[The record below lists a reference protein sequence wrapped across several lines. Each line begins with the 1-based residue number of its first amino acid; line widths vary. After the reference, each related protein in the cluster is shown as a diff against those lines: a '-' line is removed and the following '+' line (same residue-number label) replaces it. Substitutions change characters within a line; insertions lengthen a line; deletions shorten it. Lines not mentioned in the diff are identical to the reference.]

1 MARAY
6 STEDTN
12 LSKSLI
18 ASRGTDYK
26 DIDLAFAAKPAGDVF
41 KKTDA
46 AAVKQAVRNLLL
58 TNRGEKPFQPDF
70 GANLN
75 EVLFNLDTE
84 FDPDFVQDLIAEA
97 IKNFEP
103 RALVLS
109 VSVSTDGDNNRLDAT
124 VEFQVV
130 NTEAVSYTHLTLPTI
145 LLV

>member
-1 MARAY
+1 MTRAY

-18 ASRGTDYK
+18 SSRGTDYK

-46 AAVKQAVRNLLL
+46 AAVKQAVKNLLL

-70 GANLN
+70 GADLN

-130 NTEAVSYTHLTLPTI
+130 NTEEIVTTEVSLARLR
-145 LLV
+145 

>member
-1 MARAY
+1 MARAF
-6 STEDTN
+6 SIEDTN
-12 LSKSLI
+12 LNKSLI
-18 ASRGTDYK
+18 SSRGTDYK

-46 AAVKQAVRNLLL
+46 AAVKQAVKNLLL
-58 TNRGEKPFQPDF
+58 TSRGEKPFQPDF
-70 GANLN
+70 GADLN

-130 NTEAVSYTHLTLPTI
+130 NTEEIVTTEVSLARLR
-145 LLV
+145 

>member
-1 MARAY
+1 MARAF
-6 STEDTN
+6 SVEDTN

-46 AAVKQAVRNLLL
+46 AAVKQAVKNLLL

-70 GANLN
+70 GADLN

-130 NTEAVSYTHLTLPTI
+130 NTEEIVTTEVSLARLR
-145 LLV
+145 

>member
-12 LSKSLI
+12 LSRSLI
-18 ASRGTDYK
+18 SSRGTDYK

-41 KKTDA
+41 KKVDA
-46 AAVKQAVRNLLL
+46 AAVKQAVKNLLL

-70 GANLN
+70 GADLN
-75 EVLFNLDTE
+75 EVLVNLDTE

-130 NTEAVSYTHLTLPTI
+130 NTEEIVTTEVSLARLR
-145 LLV
+145 

>member
-18 ASRGTDYK
+18 SSRGTDYK

-46 AAVKQAVRNLLL
+46 AAVKQAVKNLLL
-58 TNRGEKPFQPDF
+58 TNRGEKPFQPEF
-70 GANLN
+70 GADLN

-130 NTEAVSYTHLTLPTI
+130 NTEEIVTTEVSLARLR
-145 LLV
+145 

>member
-18 ASRGTDYK
+18 SSRGTDYK

-41 KKTDA
+41 KKVDA
-46 AAVKQAVRNLLL
+46 AAVKQAVKNLLL

-70 GANLN
+70 GADLN

-130 NTEAVSYTHLTLPTI
+130 NTEEIVTTEVSLARLR
-145 LLV
+145 

>member
-18 ASRGTDYK
+18 SSRGTDYK

-46 AAVKQAVRNLLL
+46 AAVKQAVKNLLL

-84 FDPDFVQDLIAEA
+84 FDPDFVQDLISEA

-130 NTEAVSYTHLTLPTI
+130 NTEEIVTTEVSLARLR
-145 LLV
+145 

>member
-18 ASRGTDYK
+18 SSRGTDYK

-46 AAVKQAVRNLLL
+46 AAVKQAVKNLLL

-70 GANLN
+70 GADLN

-130 NTEAVSYTHLTLPTI
+130 NTSGS
-145 LLV
+145 

>member
-46 AAVKQAVRNLLL
+46 AAVKQAVKNLLL

-70 GANLN
+70 GADLN

-130 NTEAVSYTHLTLPTI
+130 NTEEIVTTEVSLARLR
-145 LLV
+145 

>member
-130 NTEAVSYTHLTLPTI
+130 NTEEIVTTEVSLARLR
-145 LLV
+145 

>member
-1 MARAY
+1 MARAF

-18 ASRGTDYK
+18 SSRGTDYK

-46 AAVKQAVRNLLL
+46 AAVKQAVKNLLL

-70 GANLN
+70 GADLN

-130 NTEAVSYTHLTLPTI
+130 NTEEIVTTEVSLARLR
-145 LLV
+145 

>member
-1 MARAY
+1 MARAF
-6 STEDTN
+6 SVEDTN

-130 NTEAVSYTHLTLPTI
+130 NTEEIVTTEVSLARLR
-145 LLV
+145 

>member
-1 MARAY
+1 MARAF
-6 STEDTN
+6 SVEDTN

-18 ASRGTDYK
+18 SSRGTDYK

-46 AAVKQAVRNLLL
+46 AAVKQAVKNLLL

-130 NTEAVSYTHLTLPTI
+130 NTEEIVTTEVSLARLR
-145 LLV
+145 

>member
-18 ASRGTDYK
+18 SSRGTDYK

-46 AAVKQAVRNLLL
+46 AAVKQAVKNLLL

-130 NTEAVSYTHLTLPTI
+130 NTEEIVTTEVSLARLR
-145 LLV
+145 

>member
-18 ASRGTDYK
+18 SSRGTDYK

-46 AAVKQAVRNLLL
+46 AAVKQAVKNLLL

-70 GANLN
+70 GADLN

-130 NTEAVSYTHLTLPTI
+130 NTEEIVTTEVSLARLR
-145 LLV
+145 

>member
-1 MARAY
+1 MARAF
-6 STEDTN
+6 SVEDTN

-70 GANLN
+70 GADLN

-130 NTEAVSYTHLTLPTI
+130 NTEEIVTTEVSLARLR
-145 LLV
+145 

>member
-18 ASRGTDYK
+18 SSRGTDYK

-41 KKTDA
+41 KKVDA
-46 AAVKQAVRNLLL
+46 AAVKQAVKNLLL
-58 TNRGEKPFQPDF
+58 TSRGEKPFQPDF
-70 GANLN
+70 GADLN

-130 NTEAVSYTHLTLPTI
+130 NTEEIVTTEVSLARLR
-145 LLV
+145 

>member
-1 MARAY
+1 MARAF
-6 STEDTN
+6 SIEDTN
-12 LSKSLI
+12 LNKSLI
-18 ASRGTDYK
+18 SSRGTDYK

-130 NTEAVSYTHLTLPTI
+130 NTEEIVTTEVSLARLR
-145 LLV
+145 

>member
-1 MARAY
+1 MARAF
-6 STEDTN
+6 SVEDTN
-12 LSKSLI
+12 LSRSLI
-18 ASRGTDYK
+18 SSRGTDYK

-41 KKTDA
+41 KKVDA
-46 AAVKQAVRNLLL
+46 AAVKQAVKNLLL

-70 GANLN
+70 GADLN

-103 RALVLS
+103 RAFVLS

-130 NTEAVSYTHLTLPTI
+130 NTEEIVTTEVSLARLR
-145 LLV
+145 

>member
-1 MARAY
+1 MARAF
-6 STEDTN
+6 SVEDTN
-12 LSKSLI
+12 LSRSLI
-18 ASRGTDYK
+18 SSRGTDYK

-41 KKTDA
+41 KKVDA
-46 AAVKQAVRNLLL
+46 AAVKQAVKNLLL

-70 GANLN
+70 GADLN

-130 NTEAVSYTHLTLPTI
+130 NTEEIVTTEVSLARLR
-145 LLV
+145 

>member
-1 MARAY
+1 MARAF
-6 STEDTN
+6 SVEDTN

-18 ASRGTDYK
+18 SSRGTDYK

-46 AAVKQAVRNLLL
+46 AAVKQAVKNLLL

-70 GANLN
+70 GADLN

-130 NTEAVSYTHLTLPTI
+130 NTEEIVTTEVSLARLR
-145 LLV
+145 

>member
-18 ASRGTDYK
+18 SSRGTDYK

-130 NTEAVSYTHLTLPTI
+130 NTEEIVTTEVSLARLR
-145 LLV
+145 

>member
-12 LSKSLI
+12 LSRSLI
-18 ASRGTDYK
+18 SSRGTDYK

-41 KKTDA
+41 KKVDA
-46 AAVKQAVRNLLL
+46 AAVKQAVKNLLL

-70 GANLN
+70 GADLN

-130 NTEAVSYTHLTLPTI
+130 NTEEIVTTEVSLARLR
-145 LLV
+145 

>member
-18 ASRGTDYK
+18 SSRGTDYK

-46 AAVKQAVRNLLL
+46 AAVKQAVKNLLL
-58 TNRGEKPFQPDF
+58 TSRGEKPFQPDF
-70 GANLN
+70 GADLN

-130 NTEAVSYTHLTLPTI
+130 NTEEIVTTEVSLARLR
-145 LLV
+145 

>member
-1 MARAY
+1 MARAF
-6 STEDTN
+6 SVEDTN
-12 LSKSLI
+12 LSRSLI
-18 ASRGTDYK
+18 SSRGTDYK

-46 AAVKQAVRNLLL
+46 AAVKQAVKNLLL

-70 GANLN
+70 GADLN

-130 NTEAVSYTHLTLPTI
+130 NTEEIVTTEVSLARLR
-145 LLV
+145 

>member
-1 MARAY
+1 MARAF
-6 STEDTN
+6 SVEDTN

-18 ASRGTDYK
+18 SSRGTDYK

-46 AAVKQAVRNLLL
+46 AAVKQAVKNLLL
-58 TNRGEKPFQPDF
+58 TNSGEKPFQPDF
-70 GANLN
+70 GADLN

-130 NTEAVSYTHLTLPTI
+130 NTEEIVTTEVSLARLR
-145 LLV
+145 

>member
-46 AAVKQAVRNLLL
+46 AAVKQAVKNLLL

-130 NTEAVSYTHLTLPTI
+130 NTEEIVTTEVSLARLR
-145 LLV
+145 

>member
-1 MARAY
+1 MARAF
-6 STEDTN
+6 SVEDTN

-46 AAVKQAVRNLLL
+46 AAVKQAVKNLLL

-130 NTEAVSYTHLTLPTI
+130 NTEEIVTTEVSLARLR
-145 LLV
+145 

>member
-12 LSKSLI
+12 LSKSLTS
-18 ASRGTDYK
+18 SRGTDYK

-46 AAVKQAVRNLLL
+46 AAVKQAVKNLLL

-70 GANLN
+70 GADLN

-130 NTEAVSYTHLTLPTI
+130 NTEEIVTTEVSLARLR
-145 LLV
+145 

>member
-18 ASRGTDYK
+18 SSRGTDYK

-70 GANLN
+70 GADLN

-130 NTEAVSYTHLTLPTI
+130 NTEEIVTTEVSLARLR
-145 LLV
+145 